1 MKKKLLIL
9 VNSLSFFLSH
19 RLEVALAA
27 QEEGYEV
34 QIGYGEIGDARTS
47 ILSEKGISF
56 FYIPLNR
63 MSINPIR
70 EIWSLFIIWRIFC
83 KLKPDIVHLVTI
95 KPYLYG
101 GIAARLAGVPSVVSA
116 IAGLGILF
124 NEKNWSNYF
133 MQKLLFPLFYF
144 AFRHT
149 NQKIIV
155 QNSEDKKIL
164 LNFTNVDKKKI
175 LLFHGSGINLSLFS
189 SLDEIKGTIN
199 ICFASRL
206 LYSKGVHCFVSAARL
221 INKKGLK
228 ARFFLAG
235 NLDEGNSTS
244 LSRDELDYII
254 KEKVV
259 EVLGYQKNI
268 PSLFSKSHI
277 VCLPSFYGEGLPK
290 VLVEAAAASR
300 AVVTTEIP
308 GCRDAIIPN
317 VTGLLVPP
325 KNPEKLAD
333 AIQYLIEHPIKRKA
347 MGEAGRQLAER
358 KFKIEKIV
366 QNHLDAYEGLIK
378 NTLNI

>member
-27 QEEGYEV
+27 KNKGYEV
-34 QIGYGEIGDARTS
+34 QIGYGEIGNANTK
-47 ILSEKGISF
+47 ILSKKGIKF
-56 FYIPLNR
+56 FCFPLER
-63 MSINPIR
+63 ISINPIK
-70 EIWSLFIIWRIFC
+70 EMWSLFIIWRIFR

-133 MQKLLFPLFYF
+133 LQKILFPLFYF

-155 QNSEDKKIL
+155 QNLEDKKIL
-164 LNFTNVDKKKI
+164 LNLTNIDKKKI
-175 LLFHGSGINLSLFS
+175 LLFHGSGVNLALFS
-189 SLDEIKGTIN
+189 SLEEIKGTTN

-206 LYSKGVHCFVSAARL
+206 LENKGVHCYVSAARL
-221 INKKGLK
+221 IKKRGLK

-235 NLDEGNSTS
+235 NLDEGNLTS
-244 LSRDELDYII
+244 LSQNELDYII

-268 PSLFSKSHI
+268 PSLFARSHI

-333 AIQYLIEHPIKRKA
+333 VIQYLIEHPIKRKA

-366 QNHLDAYEGLIK
+366 QNHLDVYDDLIK
-378 NTLNI
+378 NTFYI